1 MWLTFIET
9 IIGIIFIVHPS
20 YFVISRIVKNI
31 IIFFVTLDLLLR
43 NSQEMDTELKFFLL
57 TKINKEKY
65 LKKTLSGFQ
74 NTENRF
80 VNK

>member
-1 MWLTFIET
+1 MKLLREN
-9 IIGIIFIVHPS
+9 
-20 YFVISRIVKNI
+20 RN
-31 IIFFVTLDLLLR
+31 FFVTLDLSLR
-43 NSQEMDTELKFFLL
+43 NSQEIDIELKFFLL

-74 NTENRF
+74 NNENRF